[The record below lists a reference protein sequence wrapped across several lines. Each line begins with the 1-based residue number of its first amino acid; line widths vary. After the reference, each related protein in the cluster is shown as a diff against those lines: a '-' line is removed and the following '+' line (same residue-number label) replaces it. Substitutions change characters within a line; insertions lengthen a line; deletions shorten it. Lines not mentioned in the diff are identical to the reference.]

1 MKKIFLALMIMAPV
15 MTLVAQEQ
23 EDETSVI
30 YLGQQQDSASVRQIS
45 LSDADSAYIQGDY
58 LTAISIYKN
67 VIEAQGV
74 SATLYMNLGN
84 SYFKLD
90 EIPQAILWYERAYLL
105 DPSDPDVKF
114 NLEFARTKTV
124 DKVTPKNQLFFVV
137 WFKKLVAALD
147 LNTWAILTLTLF
159 LIATVL
165 LGLSVLTGKV
175 SVRKLSFS
183 FGVIFFVFSVLS
195 FIFASTQKNNITH
208 RDTAIIISPS
218 VTVKST
224 PSESGTDLF
233 IIHEGRKVDIL
244 DNSMKEWVQIRLE
257 DGNTGW
263 VLQKVMEII

>member
-1 MKKIFLALMIMAPV
+1 
-15 MTLVAQEQ
+15 
-23 EDETSVI
+23 
-30 YLGQQQDSASVRQIS
+30 
-45 LSDADSAYIQGDY
+45 
-58 LTAISIYKN
+58 
-67 VIEAQGV
+67 
-74 SATLYMNLGN
+74 
-84 SYFKLD
+84 
-90 EIPQAILWYERAYLL
+90 
-105 DPSDPDVKF
+105 
-114 NLEFARTKTV
+114 
-124 DKVTPKNQLFFVV
+124 
-137 WFKKLVAALD
+137 
-147 LNTWAILTLTLF
+147 

-208 RDTAIIISPS
+208 RDTAIIVSPS